1 MAYISGKGNKMKLS
15 VKSRILGKIKENQ
28 RGWAFSA
35 YDFIYDFKRREIDE
49 SLSYLAEDGEIRR
62 VIRGIYDYPMYS
74 ELLEKT
80 VASDINQVA
89 YALARKFNWKIY
101 PDSDTALNYLGLSTQ
116 VVAKNIYLSDG
127 PGKKFNIGNRDIIFK
142 HTTQRETALEY
153 LNTALVIQS
162 IKAIGEQY
170 ISIEFLDKLSGKF
183 SPEEWNKIKL
193 DASKA
198 TGWVYQIIKDINN
211 G

>member
-1 MAYISGKGNKMKLS
+1 MKES
-15 VKSRILGKIKENQ
+15 IKSKIFTIVKKQ
-28 RGWAFSA
+28 PQGWAFSA
-35 YDFIYDFKRREIDE
+35 YDFIKDFRRREIDE
-49 SLSYLAEDGEIRR
+49 SLSYLTDDGEIRR

-74 ELLEKT
+74 ELLGKK

-101 PDSDTALNYLGLSTQ
+101 PDGDTALNYLGLSAQ
-116 VVAKNIYLSDG
+116 VTAKSLYLSDG
-127 PGKKFNIGNRDIIFK
+127 PSKKFSIDSRTLVFK

-153 LNTALVIQS
+153 TNTALVIQS
-162 IKAIGEQY
+162 IKAIGEKQ
-170 ISIEFLDKLSGKF
+170 ITEKFIDKLYKKF
-183 SPEEWNKIKL
+183 TSDEWYQIQT

-198 TGWVYQIIKDINN
+198 TGWVYKIIKDLHN

>member
-1 MAYISGKGNKMKLS
+1 MVYISGKRICLKIS
-15 VKSRILGKIKENQ
+15 IKSRILSKIKENQ

-35 YDFIYDFKRREIDE
+35 YDFICEFKRREIDE
-49 SLSYLAEDGEIRR
+49 SLSYLVDDREIRR

-116 VVAKNIYLSDG
+116 VVAKNIYLTDG
-127 PGKKFNIGNRDIIFK
+127 PSKKFNIGSRELIFK

-153 LNTALVIQS
+153 SNTALVIQS
-162 IKAIGEQY
+162 IKAIGEQQVTA
-170 ISIEFLDKLSGKF
+170 EFLDKLSKKF
-183 SPEEWNKIKL
+183 LPDEWNKIKL

-198 TGWVYQIIKDINN
+198 TGWVYKIIKGMNN

>member
-1 MAYISGKGNKMKLS
+1 
-15 VKSRILGKIKENQ
+15 
-28 RGWAFSA
+28 SA
-35 YDFIYDFKRREIDE
+35 YDFIHDFKRREIDE

-74 ELLEKT
+74 DFLRKT
-80 VASDINQVA
+80 VAADINQVA
-89 YALARKFNWKIY
+89 YAIARKFNWKIY

-127 PGKKFNIGNRDIIFK
+127 PSKKINIGNRDIIFK
-142 HTTQRETALEY
+142 HTTQRESALEY

-162 IKAIGEQY
+162 IKAIGEQHV
-170 ISIEFLDKLSGKF
+170 STEFLNKLSGKF
-183 SPEEWNKIKL
+183 SSDEWDKIKL

-198 TGWVYQIIKDINN
+198 TGWVYQIIKDINY